1 MVFVDGLTQKSK
13 LTKFYYLVIVKFNQ
27 DMLDNDANLH
37 DANEDKVDE
46 KIPETEDHPK
56 QEVTQAESSI
66 DEGEIESTEDQQVEN
81 TTSQDSNL
89 DEENISVVKSEE
101 ETYDDLNLEQLLKE
115 LDKKVSSGR
124 VQHHK
129 HDIEALSKQIEPK
142 LSHIFDKKKEDFI
155 NTGGELKDFD
165 AKIPEKKAY
174 IDLIRRY
181 KSEKV
186 KYYHE
191 LEKSFQN
198 NLITRKKLIEEL
210 KGLVGIDQPISETY
224 KQFKDLQSR
233 WRESGH
239 VPRAEANNIWK
250 TYHHHVSIFYDF
262 LHLNREFRDLDY
274 KYNYE
279 EKLKII
285 EKAEELGKM
294 ENVQKAFR
302 NLQEL
307 HKRWKDELGPIAKE
321 HGETLWERFS
331 EATKLIHEKRQFFQK
346 NQTEIFKSN
355 YEKKIAIIAQM
366 EKLVEVE
373 IKTHNEMQKMI
384 RDMESLRSSFFEC
397 GHVRR
402 SDNEK
407 IWAMFKAVMRL
418 FSRKRNTFYKSLK
431 KEYSDNFKQR
441 MELVEQAEG
450 FLQTDDFAA
459 TTPKVIALQK
469 KWKEMGPVSRKQN
482 DKAWKLFRKACND
495 YFTLLDDRKNKLS
508 EGEQQAFEKKDKL
521 LKKIQSEESLDRT
534 NIDQLIEEWTKIG
547 SVGQKTNQINSE
559 FVGAIENALKKMGE
573 DKESIAS
580 FKYQLKLKLM
590 GDRTEL
596 VEKEKSQIKQRL
608 DKAKQEY
615 IQLETNMEFFSKSS
629 SENPLV
635 NKVMKDLEK
644 QKKIIDGLQQ
654 KLNAFKRV

>member
-1 MVFVDGLTQKSK
+1 
-13 LTKFYYLVIVKFNQ
+13 
-27 DMLDNDANLH
+27 MLDNDANLQ

-46 KIPETEDHPK
+46 KIPETEDQPK
-56 QEVTQAESSI
+56 QEVTQAEPST
-66 DEGEIESTEDQQVEN
+66 DEGEIENFEDQQGEN
-81 TTSQDSNL
+81 TTSEESNL
-89 DEENISVVKSEE
+89 DEDESSVAESEE
-101 ETYDDLNLEQLLKE
+101 ESYDDLNLEQLLKT
-115 LDKKVSSGR
+115 LDKKVSSGK

-129 HDIEALSKQIEPK
+129 REVEALSKQIEPK
-142 LSHIFDKKKEDFI
+142 LSQIFEKKKEDFI
-155 NTGGELKDFD
+155 NAGGEREDFD
-165 AKIPEKKAY
+165 AKIPEKTNY
-174 IDLIRRY
+174 DDLIRRY
-181 KSEKV
+181 KSEKAR
-186 KYYHE
+186 YYQD

-198 NLITRKKLIEEL
+198 NLVIRKNLIEEL
-210 KGLVGIDQPISETY
+210 KGLIGIDQPISDTY
-224 KQFKDLQSR
+224 KQFKDLQAR

-239 VPRAEANNIWK
+239 VPRADANNIWK
-250 TYHHHVSIFYDF
+250 TYHHHVGIFYDF
-262 LHLNREFRDLDY
+262 LHLNREFRELDF

-285 EKAEELGKM
+285 EQAEALGKM
-294 ENVQKAFR
+294 DNIQKAFR

-331 EATKLIHEKRQFFQK
+331 EATKVIHEKRQFFQK
-346 NQTEIFKSN
+346 NQTEIYKAN
-355 YEKKIAIIAQM
+355 YEKKKTIIEQM
-366 EKLVEVE
+366 EQLTEVE

-384 RDMESLRSSFFEC
+384 RDMESLRTSFFEC
-397 GHVRR
+397 GHVSR
-402 SDNEK
+402 SNNAE
-407 IWAMFKAVMRL
+407 IWAMFKGVMRL
-418 FSRKRNTFYKSLK
+418 FGRKRNAFYKSLK
-431 KEYSDNFKQR
+431 RDYSENFKQR
-441 MELVEQAEG
+441 MELVKQAEA
-450 FLQTDDFAA
+450 FLHAEDFAA
-459 TTPKVIALQK
+459 TTPKVIALQR

-495 YFTLLDDRKNKLS
+495 YFALLDDRKNKLS
-508 EGEQQAFEKKDKL
+508 EGEQQAFEEKDKL
-521 LKKIQSEESLDRT
+521 LKKLQSEEGLDRT
-534 NIDQLIEEWTKIG
+534 SIDQLIEEWTKIG

-559 FVGAIENALKKMGE
+559 FVATIENALKKLGE

-596 VEKEKSQIKQRL
+596 IQKEKSQIKQRL

-635 NKVMKDLEK
+635 SKVMKDLEK
-644 QKKIIDGLQQ
+644 QKKTIDGLQQ

>member
-1 MVFVDGLTQKSK
+1 MDGLTQKSK
-13 LTKFYYLVIVKFNQ
+13 ITKFYYLVIVKFNQ

-418 FSRKRNTFYKSLK
+418 FSRKRNKFYKSLK

-508 EGEQQAFEKKDKL
+508 VGEQQAFEKKDKL